1 MYSRI
6 RVCFLTGSSS
16 DWGGGS
22 RVLYTTLRN
31 SDLSRIEP
39 LVLLSGD
46 GPIRKELDARGI
58 RCIAWGP
65 VTEPT
70 DKLGYLRALWRMLR
84 LLRRERIEVLHI
96 NHRFWRPAEVLAAF
110 LLRIPVLV
118 HFHLVNQQE
127 GSFMSRCSA
136 AICVSQYV
144 ARESVPNTLAKH
156 VVHNGVQLARF
167 EKGRDMRAEWSI
179 AQDAVIVAFLG
190 QIREIKGVQD
200 FITMALQIPRRD
212 VCFLIAGECRDPQKF
227 PGSYSEKNLKEM
239 TDGDGRVHY
248 IGYVN
253 EVENVYRTADIV
265 VVPSRWQEPLGL
277 INLEAAASRKP
288 IVATRVGGIPEAVD
302 DGVSG
307 YLVEPGDVK
316 ALASRV
322 AELIADPALRKRM
335 GDAGRAR
342 VERDFTIRPVREFES
357 LLIRY
362 ARHRGARP

>member
-1 MYSRI
+1 
-6 RVCFLTGSSS
+6 
-16 DWGGGS
+16 
-22 RVLYTTLRN
+22 
-31 SDLSRIEP
+31 
-39 LVLLSGD
+39 
-46 GPIRKELDARGI
+46 
-58 RCIAWGP
+58 
-65 VTEPT
+65 
-70 DKLGYLRALWRMLR
+70 
-84 LLRRERIEVLHI
+84 
-96 NHRFWRPAEVLAAF
+96 
-110 LLRIPVLV
+110 
-118 HFHLVNQQE
+118 
-127 GSFMSRCSA
+127 
-136 AICVSQYV
+136 
-144 ARESVPNTLAKH
+144 
-156 VVHNGVQLARF
+156 
-167 EKGRDMRAEWSI
+167 
-179 AQDAVIVAFLG
+179 
-190 QIREIKGVQD
+190 
-200 FITMALQIPRRD
+200 MALQIPRRD